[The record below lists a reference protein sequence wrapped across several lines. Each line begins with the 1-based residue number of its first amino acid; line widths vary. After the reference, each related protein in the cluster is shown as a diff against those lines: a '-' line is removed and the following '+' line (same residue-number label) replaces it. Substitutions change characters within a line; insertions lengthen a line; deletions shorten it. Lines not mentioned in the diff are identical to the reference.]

1 MAAKKPKDPNVVVTT
16 LRYRLKD
23 SSKISRLDQLA
34 RSVNFVWNYCNETSF
49 NAIRNHG
56 KWLSA
61 IDLKNLTSGSAKDLG
76 ISSVTVQAICEE
88 YAIRRI
94 QFKKENSAG
103 ERPLALSNPWAG
115 YPSRQTQ
122 SR

>member
-1 MAAKKPKDPNVVVTT
+1 MVAEKPKRKMAAKKPKDPNVVVTT
-16 LRYRLKD
+16 LRYRLKG
-23 SSKISRLDQLA
+23 SSKMNRLDRLA

-61 IDLKNLTSGSAKDLG
+61 IDLKNLTSGSAKELG

-94 QFKKENSAG
+94 QFKK
-103 ERPLALSNPWAG
+103 RKLIWAF
-115 YPSRQTQ
+115 P
-122 SR
+122 